1 MPSRPTD
8 ADEGVAA
15 AGASASAG
23 DDFADRLA
31 ALRALLAA
39 PPDDDGVAERYGE
52 LVELARGDEGKMDQ
66 VRRLGDELR
75 ALQDAGE
82 LPRTMLARAPRRP
95 TSPPG
100 RQ

>member
-1 MPSRPTD
+1 VPGRPTD
-8 ADEGVAA
+8 VDEGATA
-15 AGASASAG
+15 AGAGGSEGDTFSA
-23 DDFADRLA
+23 RLA
-31 ALRALLAA
+31 GLRALLAA
-39 PPDDDGVAERYGE
+39 PPDDDSVAERYGE
-52 LVELARGDEGKMDQ
+52 LVELARGDEARMDQ

-75 ALQDAGE
+75 ALQDSGE

>member
-1 MPSRPTD
+1 MT
-8 ADEGVAA
+8 A
-15 AGASASAG
+15 AGAG
-23 DDFADRLA
+23 DRADADFAARLA

-39 PPDDDGVAERYGE
+39 PPDDDSVAERYGE
-52 LVELARGDEGKMDQ
+52 LVELARGDETRMDQ